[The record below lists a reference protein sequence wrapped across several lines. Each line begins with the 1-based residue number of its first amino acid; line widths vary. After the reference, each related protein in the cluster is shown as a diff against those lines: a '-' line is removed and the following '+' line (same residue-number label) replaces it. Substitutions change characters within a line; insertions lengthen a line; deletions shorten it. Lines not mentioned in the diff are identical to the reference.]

1 MKCAIQL
8 IYPLAAEIFDTKVR
22 TTGFG
27 ISSGMGRIGSIIMPF
42 ILIPLDMWNQ
52 WAVYVLF
59 GILSF
64 LASIITLCLI
74 DETMNKIIDNTTM
87 KEEITEI
94 KEVKDK

>member
-8 IYPLAAEIFDTKVR
+8 MYPVTTETFDTRVR
-22 TTGFG
+22 TKGFG
-27 ISSGMGRIGSIIMPF
+27 ICSGVGRIGSIIMPF
-42 ILIPLDMWNQ
+42 ILIPLDNWNQ

-74 DETMNKIIDNTTM
+74 DETMNKSLENITM
-87 KEEITEI
+87 KEEIKEI
-94 KEVKDK
+94 KEVKEK